1 MSNRHAHPG
10 GFSLIELMVSTVIL
24 GLSLVALSQ
33 LYMSA
38 MWTYQKA
45 RKLSVA
51 TNRAQFEL
59 EKVCNLGY
67 DGLITGVN
75 SGNPTIEDAYFPS
88 EYTYLSSKMG
98 VSFTIPDLP
107 NGRGTVSWEPYPAT
121 TPLSSCKIL
130 QATVD
135 IQWDGSPKA
144 QSGVHL
150 VTLCAM
156 GYK

>member
-1 MSNRHAHPG
+1 MGNGHAHSG
-10 GFSLIELMVSTVIL
+10 GFSLIELLVSSVIL

-45 RKLSVA
+45 RKLSIA

-59 EKVCNLGY
+59 EKVDNLGY
-67 DGLITGVN
+67 EGLITGVN

-98 VSFTIPDLP
+98 VAFTIPDLP
-107 NGRGTVSWEPYPAT
+107 NGQGTVSWQPYPSNT
-121 TPLSSCKIL
+121 SLSSCKIL
-130 QATVD
+130 QATID

-144 QSGVHL
+144 QSRVHL
-150 VTLCAM
+150 ITLCAM